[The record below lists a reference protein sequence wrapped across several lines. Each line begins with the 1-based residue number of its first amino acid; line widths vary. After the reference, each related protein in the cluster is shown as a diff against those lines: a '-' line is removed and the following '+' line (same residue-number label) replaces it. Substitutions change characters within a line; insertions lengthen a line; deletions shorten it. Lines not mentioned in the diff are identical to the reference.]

1 MIQREGLS
9 QRKSLSII
17 DLFIFFIRV
26 CFAPDVENVAVG
38 AFSGDAAV
46 SEVRGAA
53 GAGYAMLFLGGSRC
67 ICRIACGLGC
77 GLFGGKIRS
86 AKDHFFRLR
95 DEEEQSR
102 ARNGHQRFGE
112 HIGAV
117 VEEGV
122 DVGVHVDGS
131 PDGYA
136 GDVVAYEAEEDGEEG
151 ADEDAFGAFVFEE
164 SGYAEDGEGEDV
176 VGEDADDEDDGRETP
191 AEDSSGED

>member
-1 MIQREGLS
+1 ME
-9 QRKSLSII
+9 
-17 DLFIFFIRV
+17 D
-26 CFAPDVENVAVG
+26 VAVG

-102 ARNGHQRFGE
+102 GGNGHQRFGE
-112 HIGAV
+112 HERAVIQERVEFGA
-117 VEEGV
+117 VEEGLAEHDEFVVV
-122 DVGVHVDGS
+122 DPQQDAGEVVHEEAQE
-131 PDGYA
+131 A
-136 GDVVAYEAEEDGEEG
+136 GEHHSDEASDRRPFCGTVPQDPE
-151 ADEDAFGAFVFEE
+151 
-164 SGYAEDGEGEDV
+164 
-176 VGEDADDEDDGRETP
+176 P
-191 AEDSSGED
+191 